1 MRHLWWYLTV
11 TPLAT
16 FGIWAT
22 SLIVPSFPV
31 LAPVLETPHS
41 KTVPFPEAK
50 SLQELYQIRDRLQA
64 DLAKRQPVLISSQ
77 TGTATAPTELL
88 DSLQAVEIH
97 IQVEESAKQSWN
109 DAIRFANQATA
120 LKSQADDSEESAK
133 QAYTLWKQAMDS
145 LKEVSKDSFMA
156 AQAEAKRKEYENNY
170 AVAAYRYD
178 TVRSGFLK
186 AIAEKTGMASRV
198 RVTVCNMQRECRR
211 LRGNEPPASPASLIK
226 VPVAVA
232 LMAKLDEEKIN
243 PETKI
248 MVSRGNWTEDAGKIW
263 VGSEYSLKKIMLDM
277 ISYSGNIATNQ
288 LIDYVGR
295 DYINQV
301 LRDRGYTTTTVRT
314 KLVGQST
321 YPANL
326 GTPPNVMTT
335 DELTDMMVGIYNQ
348 EHPGDD
354 LILEGLVNQYDWEL
368 GYEAVKR
375 PAVWIG
381 EKTGQNSKVLGSTT
395 GVNIQGER
403 YVITVTI
410 DYTASEPA
418 VKTVIQGVVEYLVK
432 NNGFGGNTAAPPAE
446 G

>member
-1 MRHLWWYLTV
+1 MGRLWWYLGV
-11 TPLAT
+11 TPLAAA
-16 FGIWAT
+16 GILAAGT
-22 SLIVPSFPV
+22 AVASFPA

-41 KTVPFPEAK
+41 ETVSLPEAD
-50 SLQELYQIRDRLQA
+50 SLEELYEIRD
-64 DLAKRQPVLISSQ
+64 DLRAKLAQQPPVLISSR
-77 TGTATAPTELL
+77 TGIATAPTDLV
-88 DSLQAVEIH
+88 DSLQAVEIR
-97 IQVEESAKQSWN
+97 IQVEESAKESWN
-109 DAIRFANQATA
+109 DAIRFASEATT
-120 LKSQADDSEESAK
+120 KRSQASNDNTSAEEI
-133 QAYTLWKQAMDS
+133 YTLWKQAMDS
-145 LKEVSKDSFMA
+145 LKEVSSDSFMA
-156 AQAEAKRKEYENNY
+156 EQAEAKRKEYETNL

-178 TVRSGFLK
+178 TARSDFLLP
-186 AIAEKTGMASRV
+186 IAEKTGMASRV
-198 RVTVCNMQRECRR
+198 RVTVCNLQRECRR

-226 VPVAVA
+226 MPVAIA
-232 LMAKLDEEKIN
+232 LMAKLHEENID

-248 MVSRGNWTEDAGKIW
+248 LVSRGNWTEDAGKIW

-277 ISYSGNIATNQ
+277 ISLSGNIATNQ
-288 LIDYVGR
+288 LIDYIGR
-295 DYINQV
+295 DYINEV
-301 LRDRGYTTTTVRT
+301 LRDRGYTTTVVRT

-321 YPANL
+321 YPVNL

-354 LILEGLVNQYDWEL
+354 LILEGLVNQYDWDL

-395 GVNIQGER
+395 GVNIRGER

-418 VKTVIQGVVEYLVK
+418 VKSVITGIVEHLIK
-432 NNGFGGNTAAPPAE
+432 NNGFGDDITITTAE

>member
-1 MRHLWWYLTV
+1 MRRLWWYLTV
-11 TPLAT
+11 TPLTT

-22 SLIVPSFPV
+22 SLIVPSFPA
-31 LAPVLETPHS
+31 LTPVLETPHS
-41 KTVPFPEAK
+41 ETVPIPEAK
-50 SLQELYQIRDRLQA
+50 SLEELYQIRDRLQA
-64 DLAKRQPVLISSQ
+64 GLANRPPVLISSQ

-88 DSLQAVEIH
+88 DSLQAVEIL

-109 DAIRFANQATA
+109 DAIRAADQATA
-120 LKSQADDSEESAK
+120 LKSQADNSEASAEK
-133 QAYTLWKQAMDS
+133 AYTLWKQAMDS
-145 LKEVSKDSFMA
+145 LKEVPQDSFMA
-156 AQAEAKRKEYENNY
+156 AQAESKRKEYENNL

-178 TVRSGFLK
+178 TARSGFLQ
-186 AIAEKTGMASRV
+186 AIADKTGMASRV
-198 RVTVCNMQRECRR
+198 NVTVCNLKRECRR

-226 VPVAVA
+226 VPVAIA
-232 LMAKLDEEKIN
+232 LMAKLHEENIS

-248 MVSRGNWTEDAGKIW
+248 LVSRGNWTEDAGKIW

-277 ISYSGNIATNQ
+277 VSFSGNIATNQ
-288 LIDYVGR
+288 LIDYIGR
-295 DYINQV
+295 DYINKV

-395 GVNIQGER
+395 GVNIGGER

-418 VKTVIQGVVEYLVK
+418 VKTVIKGVVDHLIQ
-432 NNGFGGNTAAPPAE
+432 NNGFGGEPAE